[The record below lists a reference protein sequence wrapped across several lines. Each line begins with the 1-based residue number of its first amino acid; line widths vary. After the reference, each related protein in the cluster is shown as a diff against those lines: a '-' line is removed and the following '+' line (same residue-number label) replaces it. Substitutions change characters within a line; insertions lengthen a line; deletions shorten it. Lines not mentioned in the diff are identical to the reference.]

1 MKRNAAAPYY
11 IIGILGILAMI
22 IMGGVGMAQ
31 MNNAEGEGEE
41 SAETTDLAP
50 EDIYSNNC
58 MSCHGGELEGGMG
71 PDLTSVGDRYDAS
84 EIVEIIQNGKG
95 QMPAINLDQSNAEKL
110 AEWLVDGA
118 GN

>member
-11 IIGILGILAMI
+11 LIGILGILAMLSW
-22 IMGGVGMAQ
+22 VVSEAQ

>member
-1 MKRNAAAPYY
+1 MKRNVAAPYY
-11 IIGILGILAMI
+11 LIGILGILAMI

-31 MNNAEGEGEE
+31 MNQAEGEGEE
-41 SAETTDLAP
+41 SSESQDLAP

-58 MSCHGGELEGGMG
+58 MSCHGEDLGGGTG
-71 PDLTSVGDRYDAS
+71 PDLTDVGSSYDAS

-95 QMPAINLDQSNAEKL
+95 QMPAINLDPSNAEKV